1 MALVTGATGFI
12 GGRLAERLLGA
23 GWAVR
28 VLARAPER
36 LNPVLREACEIVQGD
51 LANEQALAEA
61 VRGAGVIFHCA
72 ANVATWDSWDAYYVA
87 NVTGVE
93 NLLRAIVNENQDL
106 FRLVHV
112 STVDVYGFPPQPCDE
127 SCSLSGGGF
136 GYAETKLLGE
146 ELVREQA
153 VRADIPFTIIRPANV
168 IGPGSQFISRIGEEL
183 ASGLML
189 TVDGGRSNAG
199 MLHVDSLA
207 DAMIWAADS
216 ERALGE
222 TYNVRDHYD
231 VTWREFIDRFRSGIK
246 GRGFVINLPF
256 WLADAIARFFEAIH
270 RLLFPSHEP
279 LLHRYLV
286 RMFGRTCGHS
296 AEKYRMHS
304 GNEAGI
310 GFDEAMEQ
318 SCRWFM
324 EHCAVKRQD
333 SQ

>member
-12 GGRLAERLLGA
+12 GGRLTERLLGS
-23 GWAVR
+23 GWEVR
-28 VLARAPER
+28 VLVREPDRLTPPLRAG
-36 LNPVLREACEIVQGD
+36 CEFVQGD
-51 LANEQALAEA
+51 LADESALADA
-61 VRGAGVIFHCA
+61 VRGVEVIFHCA
-72 ANVATWDSWDAYYVA
+72 ANVATWDRWEAYYAA
-87 NVTGVE
+87 NVTGVG
-93 NLLRAIVNENQDL
+93 NLLRAIAKHNLDL
-106 FRLVHV
+106 SRLVHL
-112 STVDVYGFPPQPCDE
+112 STVDVYGFPELPCDE
-127 SCSLSGGGF
+127 SSALSGAGF

-153 VRADIPFTIIRPANV
+153 ARADIPFTIIRPANV
-168 IGPGSQFISRIGEEL
+168 IGPGSQFISRIGAEL

-207 DAMIWAADS
+207 DAMIWAAGS

-222 TYNVRDHYD
+222 TYNVRDDYD
-231 VTWREFIDRFRSGIK
+231 VTWREFVDRLRSGIK

-256 WLADAIARFFEAIH
+256 WFADAVAHFFEAFH
-270 RLLFPSHEP
+270 RLLLPSHEP

-286 RMFGRTCGHS
+286 RIFGRTCGHS
-296 AEKYRMHS
+296 AEKYRAHS
-304 GNEAGI
+304 GKEEGF
-310 GFDEAMEQ
+310 GFDDAMEQ

-324 EHCAVKRQD
+324 EHCAVKKRD